1 MRPYDHIG
9 QPDNPTDILL
19 RNSSVLAA
27 LTAGAGLFFIA
38 LPIVADGPQRMEDT
52 MELTIKSRNGKI
64 SDRQRAHIEEKL
76 AKLERYL
83 HGITSIT
90 VEVQHEQQRNAG
102 EVYRVQT
109 TLVAEHGVILRAEE
123 RAPDLYA
130 AIDEV
135 QEVLQRQISR
145 YKEKYWRRSREQR
158 RASNGL
164 TPAEEVAIAEAEA
177 AAIAAPG
184 EAEVTPRVIRT
195 KTFRLRP
202 MFVDDAIEQ
211 MELLGHNFF
220 IFQNAETMQINVL
233 YRRRDGNYGVILPEV
248 G

>member
-1 MRPYDHIG
+1 
-9 QPDNPTDILL
+9 
-19 RNSSVLAA
+19 
-27 LTAGAGLFFIA
+27 
-38 LPIVADGPQRMEDT
+38 

-76 AKLERYL
+76 SKLERYL

-90 VEVQHEQQRNAG
+90 VEVQHEQQRNVG
-102 EVYRVQT
+102 EIYRVQT

-123 RAPDLYA
+123 RASDLYA

-135 QEVLQRQISR
+135 QEVLQRQIAR
-145 YKEKYWRRSREQR
+145 YKDKYWRRSREQR
-158 RASNGL
+158 RAPNGL

-177 AAIAAPG
+177 AALATPT
-184 EAEVTPRVIRT
+184 EVGVESRVIRT

-220 IFQNAETMQINVL
+220 VFQDAETMQVSVL
-233 YRRRDGNYGVILPEV
+233 YRRRDGNYGVIIPEL

>member
-1 MRPYDHIG
+1 
-9 QPDNPTDILL
+9 
-19 RNSSVLAA
+19 
-27 LTAGAGLFFIA
+27 
-38 LPIVADGPQRMEDT
+38 

-64 SDRQRAHIEEKL
+64 SDRQRTHIEEKL

-135 QEVLQRQISR
+135 QEVLQRQIAR
-145 YKEKYWRRSREQR
+145 YKDKYWRRSREQR

-164 TPAEEVAIAEAEA
+164 TPVEEVAIAEAEA
-177 AAIAAPG
+177 AALATPTEVG
-184 EAEVTPRVIRT
+184 SEARVIRT

-220 IFQNAETMQINVL
+220 VFQDAETMQVSVL
-233 YRRRDGNYGVILPEV
+233 YRRRDGNYGVIIPEV